1 MAYDHIT
8 KDLCSKARDDCQAAI
23 ERTAALSGDIED
35 RMMIGIWAAG
45 GCLAAASGYVA
56 ALVERDTG
64 ARPNPAEAVDA
75 LWEMIRPV
83 VLSSSGGSRAPFEAL
98 LAQTKEAA
106 RG

>member
-8 KDLCSKARDDCQAAI
+8 KDLCSKAREECRAAV
-23 ERTAALSGDIED
+23 ERTAALTGDIDD
-35 RMMIGIWAAG
+35 RMMIAIWAAG
-45 GCLAAASGYVA
+45 GSLAAASGYVA
-56 ALVERDTG
+56 ALVERDAG
-64 ARPNPAEAVDA
+64 ERPDPAAAVDA

-98 LAQTKEAA
+98 VAQTKDAA